1 MRPLVRRAGRAY
13 RRNMGSWPG
22 QALIVVLALTG
33 LLALSPAVRR
43 LTLAPWRASRALPR
57 VDVVPDRRPIEVI
70 AKEARRL
77 GHRFRETR
85 HGVSFAKA
93 EGVRRAYDG
102 VLSEACDALGIPHL
116 LAVLAD
122 GLELD
127 TERQRVERLLHI
139 WGLQQ
144 DDAA

>member
-1 MRPLVRRAGRAY
+1 
-13 RRNMGSWPG
+13 MGSWVG
-22 QALIVVLALTG
+22 QGFVVALALAW
-33 LLALSPAVRR
+33 LLALSPAARR
-43 LTLAPWRASRALPR
+43 LALAPGRRLAAAIAAARAGPELEA
-57 VDVVPDRRPIEVI
+57 VPEGRPIEVI
-70 AKEARRL
+70 AREARRL

-102 VLSEACDALGIPHL
+102 VLSEACAALGLPHL
-116 LAVLAD
+116 LAVLGD
-122 GLELD
+122 GPELD
-127 TERQRVERLLHI
+127 VERQRVERLLHI

>member
-1 MRPLVRRAGRAY
+1 
-13 RRNMGSWPG
+13 MGSWVG
-22 QALIVVLALTG
+22 QALIVAFALAWLPALSPAARRLALTG
-33 LLALSPAVRR
+33 PRR
-43 LTLAPWRASRALPR
+43 LAAAIAAARTCTQPDA
-57 VDVVPDRRPIEVI
+57 VPEGRPIEVI
-70 AKEARRL
+70 ASEARRL

-85 HGVSFAKA
+85 HAVSFAKS

-102 VLSEACDALGIPHL
+102 VLSEACDALGLPHL

-122 GLELD
+122 GRELD
-127 TERQRVERLLHI
+127 AERRRVERLLHL